1 MRAAKVQADPPPSK
15 PCAHSLLAKAA
26 TFAYNK
32 RESNHGYNN
41 RKIISTHPYRC
52 GRIGAAPSR
61 GQTRKQKPQ
70 QLHRVDLLAYRLQ
83 TVVHAAGDHP
93 GAASPHRQ
101 GSGGDPIR
109 ELHRDTFTRS
119 VERLSRQPM
128 IYTLY
133 FSRSAEKSMKKWR
146 KSSCIYSI
154 HLPSEGMNEPTG
166 GHIGLPLLNCLVPLT

>member
-15 PCAHSLLAKAA
+15 PGVHPRGGKAA

-32 RESNHGYNN
+32 RGSNHGYNN

-61 GQTRKQKPQ
+61 GQTREQEPQ
-70 QLHRVDLLAYRLQ
+70 QLHRVHLLSYRLQ
-83 TVVHAAGDHP
+83 TVVYAADDHP

-101 GSGGDPIR
+101 GSGRDPIR

-146 KSSCIYSI
+146 KSSRIYSI

-166 GHIGLPLLNCLVPLT
+166 GHIGPPLPYCLVPLT